1 MFGKN
6 ISFWCVVLFFVVAM
20 IIHHILSQN
29 SIIEGNKNQDEDE
42 DSGNIDMSNVK
53 SFKFT
58 IKGNSDAVVGMLG
71 GKEKTLGTIGNPVV
85 GGEETG
91 GEETGGQTAS
101 TTTTTTSPSLT
112 SCSGTLRTPI
122 CGIQKSSET
131 CNGYTTSNAPNG
143 KGYRCI
149 WNDSRNSCDSYLPGK
164 QNERLCNLETTPGSG
179 GGAVAGEETGGNP
192 VVPAVSPQPTTP
204 GMGEPIWV
212 LAEETNKNCNE
223 VCSSQEGNMKCLSG
237 DWRMDLDEYK
247 QALFDGGL
255 KNEENVNTIEDVE
268 TWCGKITTSSGN
280 TRPGTGNTPS
290 RETQCFGTSN
300 NNTDC
305 ESRHEL
311 SRRLCKCG

>member
-1 MFGKN
+1 LEINFSEPPSPVSCIGSWSSCSADCEKKYN
-6 ISFWCVVLFFVVAM
+6 ITTARVGNGIDCPYESGEIESCSPGEGECQEVVDET
-20 IIHHILSQN
+20 SDDT
-29 SIIEGNKNQDEDE
+29 IEGVNKTLDD
-42 DSGNIDMSNVK
+42 
-53 SFKFT
+53 T
-58 IKGNSDAVVGMLG
+58 IETTSYSDA
-71 GKEKTLGTIGNPVV
+71 
-85 GGEETG
+85 
-91 GEETGGQTAS
+91 GQMAS
-101 TTTTTTSPSLT
+101 TTTTTTTTTTSPPT
-112 SCSGTLRTPI
+112 PSCSGALRTPI